1 MADGADKKMEKR
13 EFWSRFEGL
22 QKELRSTQIVGTFD
36 IVKIKAASPIRDI
49 LIRGTLIKF

>member
-22 QKELRSTQIVGTFD
+22 QKELRSSQIVGTFD